1 MGVIAAADHIQP
13 AFPAPPLADGHPGD
27 LAHRKPVQHGNRQG
41 SDARL
46 VLHVEH
52 RPVDQMPVGIGPVE
66 HDDRTA
72 EFGAG
77 IHHAEHRYIIGVE
90 PQSDVLHIDHQHVER
105 LHRLVRGAF
114 GIAVVE
120 RPNRDSRPPVHR
132 VSDMLA
138 RIGRSP
144 ESVFGRK
151 DPRHIESAAVQ
162 QIDQMD
168 RPVGGS
174 PRQTS
179 RPTPG
184 PVRQS
189 RRFACG
195 YSRQSFRLCCVF
207 PLRRFAETR
216 DGGMVRQHGH
226 AQALQFREVGR
237 SIGHAD
243 QHRSMRKRCAA
254 GRYGLRP
261 LSRSARRDGKSRKR
275 QENE

>member
-1 MGVIAAADHIQP
+1 
-13 AFPAPPLADGHPGD
+13 
-27 LAHRKPVQHGNRQG
+27 
-41 SDARL
+41 
-46 VLHVEH
+46 
-52 RPVDQMPVGIGPVE
+52 MPVGIGPVE

-151 DPRHIESAAVQ
+151 DPRHIKSAAVQ
-162 QIDQMD
+162 QID
-168 RPVGGS
+168 
-174 PRQTS
+174 
-179 RPTPG
+179 
-184 PVRQS
+184 
-189 RRFACG
+189 
-195 YSRQSFRLCCVF
+195 
-207 PLRRFAETR
+207 
-216 DGGMVRQHGH
+216 
-226 AQALQFREVGR
+226 
-237 SIGHAD
+237 
-243 QHRSMRKRCAA
+243 
-254 GRYGLRP
+254 
-261 LSRSARRDGKSRKR
+261 
-275 QENE
+275 